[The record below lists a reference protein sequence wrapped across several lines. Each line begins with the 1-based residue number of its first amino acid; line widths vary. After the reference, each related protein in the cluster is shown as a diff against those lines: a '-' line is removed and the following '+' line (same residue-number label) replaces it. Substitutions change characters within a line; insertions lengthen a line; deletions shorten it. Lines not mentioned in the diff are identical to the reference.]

1 MFYQRCLATTSLSS
15 FITRSGF
22 SALTT
27 AVPETQ
33 QLYKHENNHGQKN
46 KGLSVLKTSQQ
57 SPDTIMLAPAAAQVP
72 IVFGPTPPST

>member
-33 QLYKHENNHGQKN
+33 QLYNDENNHGQM
-46 KGLSVLKTSQQ
+46 SQD
-57 SPDTIMLAPAAAQVP
+57 PDGFL
-72 IVFGPTPPST
+72 